1 LQFFNPMV
9 EQQSAHLDSV
19 FHALADPTRRGM
31 LRSLAGGAR
40 SIGELAAPLRMS
52 FAGASKHVKSLERAG
67 LVRRTVQGRQHLCRL
82 DAARL
87 ADADEW
93 LRFYQR
99 FWTARL
105 DALERELRKPELAS
119 ESPKNQNRK
128 KR

>member
-1 LQFFNPMV
+1 MFNQMV
-9 EQQSAHLDSV
+9 EQHSERLDAV

-31 LRSLAGGAR
+31 LRSLAGGEL

-82 DAARL
+82 YAGRL

-93 LRFYQR
+93 LRFYRR
-99 FWTARL
+99 FWSDRL
-105 DALERELRKPELAS
+105 DALERELHKPETRKHRA
-119 ESPKNQNRK
+119 RK